1 VPDDL
6 KAKIENLLKEKPDIP
21 WHRAVR
27 LTVDP
32 DAEEDDDDEN
42 DGGELEDDEDLGD
55 IDE

>member
-1 VPDDL
+1 MPDDL
-6 KAKIENLLKEKPDIP
+6 QAQIEKLLNEKPDIT

-32 DAEEDDDDEN
+32 EAQEDDDDDEN
-42 DGGELEDDEDLGD
+42 DDGVDDDEDLSD